1 MFKHAEQ
8 KFWLIPHFS
17 TGKNGGWKFH
27 GPPDADR
34 VSHRGPDPV
43 GGHLSLRIP
52 VQRARLRSVYT
63 GGQGLHSDL

>member
-8 KFWLIPHFS
+8 NFWLIPLIA

-52 VQRARLRSVYT
+52 MQRARLRSVYT
-63 GGQGLHSDL
+63 GGQGSDL